1 MKKCFALLLCLALL
15 CTAALAEEADMVMFR
30 PVDCGMQAQE
40 EYDYPFM
47 GMRFTLP
54 QTLLDRLD
62 SREVFAMPMEDYVD
76 DSTLRYAGLR
86 LSTTNEEQR
95 TQEGLSVDFFAWEE
109 SLGRLGA
116 LGVYHRDAVAEL
128 DAITGCDIHT
138 KLGERADGT
147 YQYYL
152 SISSAADANLAA
164 EVQQASVIITDMAQV
179 NLYTGQTAFSALR
192 ADNVKNLGQFA
203 TEDVFGNGYTQDFFQ
218 QYDITLVNIFA
229 TWCSPCV
236 QEMPELEKLR
246 QAYAD
251 GGVKLGVVAMVLDVK
266 TAQGIDQGALQ
277 RAQMLHT
284 ASGAQFPFLIPD
296 DGLLNGRLEGIE
308 AVPESFFVDANGNL
322 VGETYVGARNMQAW
336 TEIVEAELAALGVS
350 Q

>member
-15 CTAALAEEADMVMFR
+15 CAAALAEEADMVMFR

-40 EYDYPFM
+40 EYDFPFM

-76 DSTLRYAGLR
+76 ESTLRYAGLR
-86 LSTTNEEQR
+86 LSTTTQEQR

-109 SLGRLGA
+109 GLQRLGA
-116 LGVYHRDAVAEL
+116 LGVYHRDAVADM
-128 DAITGCDIHT
+128 DAITSCDTHT
-138 KLGERADGT
+138 RLGESADGT

-152 SISSAADANLAA
+152 SIQSGAESSLAA
-164 EVQQASVIITDMAQV
+164 EIQQASVTVTDMAQV

-192 ADNVKNLGQFA
+192 VDNVKNLGQFA
-203 TEDVFGNGYTQDFFQ
+203 TEDVFGNAYTQDFFQ
-218 QYDITLVNIFA
+218 QYDMTLVNIFT

-246 QAYAD
+246 QAYANK
-251 GGVKLGVVAMVLDVK
+251 GVKLGVAAVVLDVK
-266 TAQGIDQGALQ
+266 TAQGMDQGALQ
-277 RAQMLHT
+277 RAQALHQ

-308 AVPESFFVDANGNL
+308 AVPETFFVDAGGNL
-322 VGETYVGARNMQAW
+322 VGETYVGSRSLASW
-336 TEIVEAELAALGVS
+336 TEVVEAELTALGVN